1 MPHAA
6 ESAAARERIRLVR
19 HGLVLC
25 QLTVAWNI
33 VEGAVG
39 ITAGV
44 LAGSVALTGFGIDSL
59 VETASAA
66 AVGWRMAAEMKNT
79 SPASVEAVERRAAR
93 LAGSLL
99 LLLAAYIAFDAM
111 RLLLGYGA
119 EPAPSMLG
127 VVLTAVSLLLM
138 PLLGRAKLAAARRLG
153 SRALRADAYESIS
166 CAWLSLAV
174 LGGLTLNSTMGWWW
188 ADPAAALTLIP
199 LIIREGIEGLRGEA
213 CACGR

>member
-1 MPHAA
+1 
-6 ESAAARERIRLVR
+6 
-19 HGLVLC
+19 
-25 QLTVAWNI
+25 
-33 VEGAVG
+33 
-39 ITAGV
+39 
-44 LAGSVALTGFGIDSL
+44 
-59 VETASAA
+59 
-66 AVGWRMAAEMKNT
+66 
-79 SPASVEAVERRAAR
+79 
-93 LAGSLL
+93 
-99 LLLAAYIAFDAM
+99 
-111 RLLLGYGA
+111 
-119 EPAPSMLG
+119 
-127 VVLTAVSLLLM
+127 M